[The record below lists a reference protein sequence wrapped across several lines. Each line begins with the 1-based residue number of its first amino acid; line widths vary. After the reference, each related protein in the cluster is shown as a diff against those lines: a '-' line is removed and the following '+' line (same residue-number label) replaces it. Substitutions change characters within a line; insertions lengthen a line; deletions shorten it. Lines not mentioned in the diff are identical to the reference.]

1 MVITLFFLSQILAKN
16 WTPSKAHL
24 CLLCRQEILFS
35 RFVHVVPR
43 GKPFNKDWR
52 HCFIRVLKLTSM
64 AFLFNRVILCGATVC
79 ALCYGKSGTPIY
91 HSLHFS
97 VTRFTKGINSLVS
110 GYSVQM
116 LSILSLCLFTMKAL
130 IFTSDHSLF
139 SLYLHKANVR
149 KKGLR
154 IAYAIIRNQNY
165 L

>member
-1 MVITLFFLSQILAKN
+1 M
-16 WTPSKAHL
+16 

-43 GKPFNKDWR
+43 RKPFHKDWR

-79 ALCYGKSGTPIY
+79 ALCYGKSGTPIHLNFWHVSY
-91 HSLHFS
+91 
-97 VTRFTKGINSLVS
+97 TKGINSLVS
-110 GYSVQM
+110 GYNVQVR
-116 LSILSLCLFTMKAL
+116 SILSLCLLTLKAF
-130 IFTSDHSLF
+130 IFATDHSLF